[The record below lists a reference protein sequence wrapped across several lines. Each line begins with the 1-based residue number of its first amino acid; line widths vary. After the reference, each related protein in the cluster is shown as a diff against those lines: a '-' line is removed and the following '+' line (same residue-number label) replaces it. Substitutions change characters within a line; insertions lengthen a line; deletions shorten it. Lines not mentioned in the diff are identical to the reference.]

1 MPFDN
6 LVYDLFL
13 NIINSKNDEVIT
25 TLEEHNL
32 DIHTK
37 LNKYGWTP
45 LHAAAFKG
53 NTTLVKYLLSKG
65 ANKDYENASGMS
77 ARMLAAEAG
86 HSGIVE
92 LMDQNNSQPEFQLRI
107 DTGAITQLETPS
119 SQ

>member
-6 LVYDLFL
+6 LAYALFI
-13 NIINSKNDEVIT
+13 NIINSNNDEVIT
-25 TLEEHNL
+25 TLEEHNI

-53 NTTLVKYLLSKG
+53 NTTLVKYLMGKG
-65 ANKDYENASGMS
+65 ANKDYENSSGMS
-77 ARMLAAEAG
+77 AKMLAVEAG

-92 LMDQNNSQPEFQLRI
+92 LMDQSNLQPEVQSRV
-107 DTGAITQLETPS
+107 DRGAITLLEVPS

>member
-6 LVYDLFL
+6 LVYALFL
-13 NIINSKNDEVIT
+13 NIINSNNDEVVT
-25 TLEEHNL
+25 TLEGHNL

-53 NTTLVKYLLSKG
+53 NASLVQYLLSKG

-77 ARMLAAEAG
+77 PKMLALEAG
-86 HSGIVE
+86 HTNIAE
-92 LMDQNNSQPEFQLRI
+92 LMDQAGQPSEYFLRVETGEFQQI
-107 DTGAITQLETPS
+107 GVPS
-119 SQ
+119 SH